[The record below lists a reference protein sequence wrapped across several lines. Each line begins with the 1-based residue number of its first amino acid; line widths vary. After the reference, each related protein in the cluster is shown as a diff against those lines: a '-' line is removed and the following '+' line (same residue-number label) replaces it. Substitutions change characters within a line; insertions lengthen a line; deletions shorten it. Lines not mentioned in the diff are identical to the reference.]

1 MGVFLLSSGVR
12 PGRCENTSRCSIL
25 RPRRLGMCIVHWR
38 VLEGAPALKFKCLHL
53 NQAYLPPQ
61 PSLLTTATSC
71 QQGNMVSS
79 CDISTHSFPLN
90 SIILVTNLL
99 QTKNNLGW
107 LMVFPRPLH
116 MGLIRA
122 GRDYRGILSG
132 PLHPH
137 VPNPLPQ
144 IS

>member
-1 MGVFLLSSGVR
+1 MSAQGDVKTLHAAPFSLPATLE
-12 PGRCENTSRCSIL
+12 CA
-25 RPRRLGMCIVHWR
+25 
-38 VLEGAPALKFKCLHL
+38 LEGACS
-53 NQAYLPPQ
+53 PQ
-61 PSLLTTATSC
+61 FQVFAPQHSLLTTAASC

-79 CDISTHSFPLN
+79 CDMSTHSFPLN
-90 SIILVTNLL
+90 SIILVRNLL

-144 IS
+144 ISLKMSHPANNYN